1 MIFAVSTS
9 LHSTTL
15 KSGMTSHLNYQK
27 TVTSLALKKEFTFSH
42 LCDAVKALRI
52 RDKLDMDEL
61 YEEY

>member
-1 MIFAVSTS
+1 
-9 LHSTTL
+9 
-15 KSGMTSHLNYQK
+15 MTSHLNYQK